1 MNDFEAALL
10 GGNMTAVGRYFDV
23 PAAVDYM
30 LGTELTKNP
39 DGYRCGGGGTDVV
52 GRGGSVGGFKVR
64 RIAVHRALRNL
75 TPPPPARAAPC
86 PQGQH

>member
-39 DGYRCGGGGTDVV
+39 DGYRCV
-52 GRGGSVGGFKVR
+52 
-64 RIAVHRALRNL
+64 
-75 TPPPPARAAPC
+75 
-86 PQGQH
+86 